1 MPLLPHLCFQ
11 INIEDLDEAPGV
23 NGERTDCLLVDAVV
37 SGNKRRAQS
46 GHSESTRGDNAA
58 DTAVP
63 SEQVRPTFH
72 PAAVLCD
79 LPGSLD
85 CLGSHDQT
93 RMDFSR
99 LVVAGEG
106 PQVGA
111 SRHVFLAQ
119 GLPPTFWVCCLP
131 LGGCSLKR
139 HIG

>member
-1 MPLLPHLCFQ
+1 M
-11 INIEDLDEAPGV
+11 

-46 GHSESTRGDNAA
+46 RHSESTRGGDAA

-63 SEQVRPTFH
+63 SEQVRPTLH

-93 RMDFSR
+93 LMDSSR
-99 LVVAGEG
+99 LVVAGKG

-111 SRHVFLAQ
+111 SRHVSLAQ
-119 GLPPTFWVCCLP
+119 GLPPTFWDATLWNVACQALLS
-131 LGGCSLKR
+131 LGFSKQEY
-139 HIG
+139 